1 MESWSA
7 LVRTELATNTM
18 PDAWHSLLATSTR
31 VNAGRAAEDE
41 RKEESIIADIIPPA
55 SSATLPCA

>member
-1 MESWSA
+1 MELWSA

-31 VNAGRAAEDE
+31 VNAGRAVKMND
-41 RKEESIIADIIPPA
+41 KEESIIAEHNSTCESRHSRA
-55 SSATLPCA
+55 